1 MIDYSCCVVVFG
13 VRKNKINKRDVIED
27 DMADNNS
34 RQSKM
39 CVYNIYIAQLTALN
53 LIKIKT
59 TMKKCSHPPTFTQR
73 HKVKL

>member
-34 RQSKM
+34 RHPNPNP
-39 CVYNIYIAQLTALN
+39 NIYIAQLTALN